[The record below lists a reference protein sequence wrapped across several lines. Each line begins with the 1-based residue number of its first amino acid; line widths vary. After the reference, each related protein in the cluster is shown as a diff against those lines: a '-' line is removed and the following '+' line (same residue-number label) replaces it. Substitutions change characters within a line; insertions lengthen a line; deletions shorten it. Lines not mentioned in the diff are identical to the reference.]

1 MENGGAMNNWPHQDR
16 ALAETTAAI
25 EAGERRIC
33 VTSPTGGGKTKM
45 LVDMIEWAAGR
56 NQRVAL
62 YTNRRMLLDQT
73 RAVLEKHGIYPGM
86 RASGY
91 ESALL
96 RDVQLCMT
104 QTEGSQVLVK
114 ESRNLHSAALVL
126 IDEAHLQAGGRMEE
140 IAGRHIADGAAI
152 VGYTATPLDL
162 GNMYDRLI
170 QAGTTSELR
179 ECGALV
185 PCMTYGPDEPDTRH
199 IKRQAT
205 GEFSEGDI
213 RKVIMTQHIFG
224 RVFDWWK
231 KLNPDALPALLF
243 APGVKE
249 SLWFAQEFAKQG
261 VRAAHIDGED
271 VWLDGELHRSEPEA
285 RAEVMRQHRDGELAI
300 VCNRFVLREGIDAP
314 WVYHGIFATVFG
326 GLASYLQSGG
336 RLLRAY
342 AGMDHVILQD
352 HGGAWWRHGSLN
364 EDRAWELGD
373 TNYVTTELREE
384 RMREKK
390 EREPIVCPKCAA
402 VRRSGRTC
410 MKCGFQH
417 EKSVRMV
424 VQRDGQLRARE
435 GDILQPRRVRREP
448 DTQKIWEQTYYRMKR
463 AGMTFRQAEGLFF
476 YEQHY
481 WPPRELPLMPR
492 EPLDW
497 FRKVNEV
504 PKERL
509 L

>member
-1 MENGGAMNNWPHQDR
+1 MIAEAVAAWPHQTF
-16 ALAETTAAI
+16 ALAETTAAL
-25 EAGERRIC
+25 EAGETRVC
-33 VTSPTGGGKTKM
+33 VTSPTGGGKSRM
-45 LVDMIEWAAGR
+45 MVDIIDWAQAR
-56 NQRVAL
+56 HMRVAL

-73 RAVLEKHGIYPGM
+73 RGVLERNGIFPGV
-86 RASGY
+86 RASGH
-91 ESALL
+91 ETALL

-114 ESRNLHSAALVL
+114 DARTLHDARIVLV
-126 IDEAHLQAGGRMEE
+126 DEAHLQTGGRMEE
-140 IAGRHIADGAAI
+140 IAKRHVDAGATI

-162 GNMYDRLI
+162 GSMYERLI

-179 ECGALV
+179 ECGALL
-185 PCMTYGPDEPDTRH
+185 PCVTYGPDEPDTRH

-205 GEFSEGDI
+205 GEFSEGEI

-224 RVFDWWK
+224 RVYECWK
-231 KLNPDALPALLF
+231 RLNPDALPALLF

-249 SLWFAQEFAKQG
+249 SVWFAQEFAKQG
-261 VRAAHIDGED
+261 VRAAHIDGD
-271 VWLDGELHRSEPEA
+271 DIWLDGELHRSEPDM
-285 RAEVMRQHRDGELAI
+285 RAEVMRQHRDGEIAV

-336 RLLRAY
+336 RLLRNY
-342 AGMDHVILQD
+342 PGMPQVILQD
-352 HGGAWWRHGSLN
+352 HGGNWHRHGSLN
-364 EDRAWELGD
+364 EDRVWALGD

-390 EREPIVCPKCAA
+390 DAEPIVCPKCSA
-402 VRRSGRTC
+402 VRRAGRTC
-410 MKCGFQH
+410 LKCGFEH

-424 VQRDGQLRARE
+424 VQKDGELKAQE
-435 GDILQPRRVRREP
+435 GDIYKARRVRKEA
-448 DTQKIWEQTYYRMKR
+448 DTEELWKRMYYRMKK
-463 AGMTFRQAEGLFF
+463 AEMTFRQAEGLFF
-476 YEQHY
+476 YENHY
-481 WPPRELPLMPR
+481 WVPRDLPLMPT

-497 FRKVNEV
+497 FRKVCDV

-509 L
+509 M